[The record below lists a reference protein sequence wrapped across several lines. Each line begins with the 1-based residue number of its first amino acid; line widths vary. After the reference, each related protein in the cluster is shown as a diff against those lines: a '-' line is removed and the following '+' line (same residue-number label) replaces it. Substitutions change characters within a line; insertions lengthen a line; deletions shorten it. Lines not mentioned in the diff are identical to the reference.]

1 MKQRSQNS
9 QGTRIIGKRT
19 CYIIY
24 EDTAISTAIKTLILL
39 QELENQE
46 K

>member
-1 MKQRSQNS
+1 MKKRSPNS

-19 CYIIY
+19 CSMSY
-24 EDTAISTAIKTLILL
+24 EDTAISTAIKTLILS

>member
-1 MKQRSQNS
+1 MKKRSPNS
-9 QGTRIIGKRT
+9 QGTRRIGKRT
-19 CYIIY
+19 CSISYG
-24 EDTAISTAIKTLILL
+24 DTGVSIAIKTLILL